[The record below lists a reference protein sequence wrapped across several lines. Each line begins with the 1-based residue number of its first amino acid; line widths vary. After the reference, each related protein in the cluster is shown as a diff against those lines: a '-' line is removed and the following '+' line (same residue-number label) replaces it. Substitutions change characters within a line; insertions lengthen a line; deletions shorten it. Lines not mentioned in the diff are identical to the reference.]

1 MKLTSR
7 KFWITVAA
15 MLASIATSIT
25 GMHTDNTAITV
36 IGMICMVVSSA
47 IYAGAEAYVDANR
60 VIETVA
66 RDDDDRRD
74 NEAGEEDDD
83 A

>member
-25 GMHTDNTAITV
+25 GMHTDNTAVTV
-36 IGMICMVVSSA
+36 IGMICMVISSA

-60 VIETVA
+60 VVETVA
-66 RDDDDRRD
+66 RDDDDK
-74 NEAGEEDDD
+74 EAEDGIKED
-83 A
+83 

>member
-15 MLASIATSIT
+15 MSASIATSIA
-25 GMHTDNTAITV
+25 GMNTDNTAITV
-36 IGMICMVVSSA
+36 IGMICMVISSA

-60 VIETVA
+60 TIETVA